1 MPAFPLGRNP
11 HRSAATPAVST
22 SRRPWPEPSLFS
34 DPGVS
39 VFPLTNYT
47 DWYINVFM
55 KPATHPRSE
64 KTRQFIIETAAPIF
78 NKKGYAGTSMSD
90 LTAATGLTKG
100 SIYGNF
106 KDKNDVAVHA
116 FQHNIDLIFDFFTKE
131 LKAAGSTLEKLLA
144 YPRGFR
150 KIYPMI
156 LSYGG
161 CPILN
166 TGVEADDT
174 HAVLRKMAVG
184 VLDKWKQ
191 NIVRLIEKGHSE
203 GIFQSTIDA
212 GDTAEILISLIEGG
226 SVLAKVTGETS
237 YMLNAIDT
245 TETMIMKICTD
256 PDNIPNGI

>member
-1 MPAFPLGRNP
+1 MK
-11 HRSAATPAVST
+11 SAVT
-22 SRRPWPEPSLFS
+22 
-34 DPGVS
+34 
-39 VFPLTNYT
+39 
-47 DWYINVFM
+47 
-55 KPATHPRSE
+55 PRSE
-64 KTRQFIIETAAPIF
+64 KTRQFIVETAAPIF

-116 FQHNIDLIFDFFTKE
+116 FQHNIDLIFDFFSKE
-131 LKAAGSTLEKLLA
+131 LKAADTTLDKLLA

-166 TGVEADDT
+166 TAVEADDT
-174 HAVLRKMAVG
+174 HAVLRKMAAG
-184 VLDKWKQ
+184 VLAGWKRS
-191 NIVRLIEKGHSE
+191 IVTLIERGQAE
-203 GIFQSTIDA
+203 GIFRADVEASS
-212 GDTAEILISLIEGG
+212 TAEILIAMIEGG

-245 TETMIMKICTD
+245 AEAMVQEICAE
-256 PDNIPNGI
+256 PGNIPSGI

>member
-1 MPAFPLGRNP
+1 MKNP
-11 HRSAATPAVST
+11 STP
-22 SRRPWPEPSLFS
+22 RILEPPNPSLIL
-34 DPGVS
+34 
-39 VFPLTNYT
+39 LTIYT
-47 DWYINVFM
+47 DWYIKACM
-55 KPATHPRSE
+55 KTAVTSRSE

-131 LKAAGSTLEKLLA
+131 IKAAPSISDKLMA

-174 HAVLRKMAVG
+174 HAILRKMAVD
-184 VLDKWKQ
+184 VLAKWKKS
-191 NIVRLIEKGHSE
+191 IVTLIAKGQTE
-203 GIFQSTIDA
+203 GIFRPNVDA
-212 GDTAEILISLIEGG
+212 QETAEILIALMEGG
-226 SVLAKVTGETS
+226 SVLAKISGEAS
-237 YMLNAIDT
+237 YMSNAIDT
-245 TETMIMKICTD
+245 AESMIKGLCMVSRQ
-256 PDNIPNGI
+256 

>member
-1 MPAFPLGRNP
+1 VTAI
-11 HRSAATPAVST
+11 
-22 SRRPWPEPSLFS
+22 FS
-34 DPGVS
+34 PFFF
-39 VFPLTNYT
+39 FPLTKYT
-47 DWYINVFM
+47 DWYIQACM
-55 KPATHPRSE
+55 KSVSTPRTE

-116 FQHNIDLIFDFFTKE
+116 FQHNIDLIFDFFNKE
-131 LKAAGSTLEKLLA
+131 LKGAPTTLDKLLA

-174 HAVLRKMAVG
+174 HAVLRKMAVE
-184 VLDKWKQ
+184 VLAKWKKS
-191 NIVRLIEKGHSE
+191 IVRLVEKGKAD
-203 GIFQSTIDA
+203 GVFQPNVEAHDA
-212 GDTAEILISLIEGG
+212 AETLIAVMEGG
-226 SVLAKVTGETS
+226 CVLTKITGEAS
-237 YMLNAIDT
+237 YMRNAIDT
-245 TETMIMKICTD
+245 AEAMIENLCTNSD
-256 PDNIPNGI
+256 DIPNGISLLKRRTHDKCL

>member
-1 MPAFPLGRNP
+1 MKT
-11 HRSAATPAVST
+11 ATT
-22 SRRPWPEPSLFS
+22 
-34 DPGVS
+34 
-39 VFPLTNYT
+39 
-47 DWYINVFM
+47 
-55 KPATHPRSE
+55 PRSE
-64 KTRQFIIETAAPIF
+64 QTRRFIIETAAPIF

-116 FQHNIDLIFDFFTKE
+116 FQHNINLIFDFFSKE
-131 LKAAGSTLEKLLA
+131 LNAAPSTLDKLLA

-174 HAVLRKMAVG
+174 HTVLRKMAVD
-184 VLDKWKQ
+184 VLTKWKQ
-191 NIVRLIEKGHSE
+191 SIIALIEKGQAE
-203 GIFQSTIDA
+203 GVLRSDVVA
-212 GDTAEILISLIEGG
+212 RDTAEVIIALMEGG
-226 SVLAKVTGETS
+226 SVLAKVTGEAS
-237 YMLNAIDT
+237 YMLTAIDT
-245 TETMIMKICTD
+245 TETMIETMCPN
-256 PDNIPNGI
+256 PDNIPDGI

>member
-1 MPAFPLGRNP
+1 
-11 HRSAATPAVST
+11 
-22 SRRPWPEPSLFS
+22 
-34 DPGVS
+34 
-39 VFPLTNYT
+39 
-47 DWYINVFM
+47 M

-166 TGVEADDT
+166 TGPWKPTTPMPCCAKWPCWRPGQMEAKHRAT
-174 HAVLRKMAVG
+174 YRKGSLRRHFS
-184 VLDKWKQ
+184 
-191 NIVRLIEKGHSE
+191 IHHR
-203 GIFQSTIDA
+203 
-212 GDTAEILISLIEGG
+212 
-226 SVLAKVTGETS
+226 
-237 YMLNAIDT
+237 
-245 TETMIMKICTD
+245 CR
-256 PDNIPNGI
+256 